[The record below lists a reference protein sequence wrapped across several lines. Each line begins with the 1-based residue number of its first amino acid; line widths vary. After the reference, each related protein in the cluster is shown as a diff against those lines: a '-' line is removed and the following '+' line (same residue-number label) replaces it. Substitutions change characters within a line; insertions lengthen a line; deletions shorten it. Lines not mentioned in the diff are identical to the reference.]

1 MTGDIQ
7 PIEIKYF
14 DALYEKGAHGKIR
27 SWNLRV
33 EKYEEFSEIVIVYGY
48 KRLIEQR
55 RRLNLGKNLNK
66 SNCTT
71 HFTQAIMEAQS
82 KWTKKVNEGYSI
94 IQDIKEDIKEETA
107 NEKEETANE
116 KEETANEKEE
126 MANEKEEATKQEKA
140 NDIEEVTKEEIKKII
155 YPMLA
160 QDFNKHKTKLKYPA
174 YMQAKLDGYRCI
186 FNSKDGSCNS
196 RQGKE
201 FSIIKGTRL
210 YKELTSIKENIVLD
224 GELYIHGGLFEDL
237 GILRKKKLEKND
249 IDYLDKIEYH
259 VYDIIIGDMNFDSR
273 FIKLKGLI
281 DTNKFKMIKL
291 VETLEIQSEDMIKE
305 YHTNFIK
312 NNYEGSILR
321 NKFGIYKCKIRSV
334 DLLKYKD
341 FQDDEFEIV
350 NFTYEKDTSKENKDL
365 IVWICK
371 TTNGDEFNVRPSG
384 TKIERQK
391 IYSNCLDNFKYK
403 GKKLYVKY
411 FELTDRGIP
420 RFPTTKTTSVETYIR
435 DIIE

>member
-1 MTGDIQ
+1 MTADIEVQ

-14 DALYEKGAHGKIR
+14 EALYEKDAHGKIR

-33 EKYEEFSEIVIVYGY
+33 EKYEEFSEIIIIYGY

-82 KWTKKVNEGYSI
+82 KWTKKVNEGYSTI
-94 IQDIKEDIKEETA
+94 NETNEE
-107 NEKEETANE
+107 
-116 KEETANEKEE
+116 
-126 MANEKEEATKQEKA
+126 TKQETTNEKQ
-140 NDIEEVTKEEIKKII
+140 ETTKVI

-174 YMQAKLDGYRCI
+174 FIQPKLDGYRCI
-186 FNSKDGSCNS
+186 FNSKDKSCNS

-201 FSIIKGTRL
+201 FSIIKRTEL
-210 YKELTSIKENIVLD
+210 YKELMSIKDDIILD
-224 GELYIHGGLFEDL
+224 GELYIHKGLFEDL
-237 GILRKKKLEKND
+237 GILRKKKIEKSD
-249 IDYLDKIEYH
+249 IDYLNKIEYH
-259 VYDIIIGDMNFDSR
+259 VYDIIVGNIDFDNR
-273 FIKLKGLI
+273 FIKLKRLI

-291 VETLEIQSEDMIKE
+291 VETLQLDSEAMINE
-305 YHTNFIK
+305 YHSNFIK

-321 NKFGIYKCKIRSV
+321 NKFGIYKCKIRST

-350 NFTYEKDTSKENKDL
+350 NFTYEADTSKENKNL

-371 TTNGDEFNVRPSG
+371 TTNGDEFNVRPGG

-391 IYSNCLDNFKYK
+391 IYSDCLDNFKYK
-403 GKKLYVKY
+403 GKRLYVKY

-420 RFPTTKTTSVETYIR
+420 RFPTTKTTCVETYIR

>member
-1 MTGDIQ
+1 MTLDTISDITSNIQ
-7 PIEIKYF
+7 PIEVKYF
-14 DALYEKGAHGKIR
+14 DALYEKDAHGKMR

-33 EKYEEFSEIVIVYGY
+33 EKYEEFSEIVIIYGY

-55 RRLNLGKNLNK
+55 RRLNLGKNLYK

-82 KWTKKVNEGYSI
+82 KWTKKVNEGYSTR
-94 IQDIKEDIKEETA
+94 KEKTKNEETT
-107 NEKEETANE
+107 NEETVNE
-116 KEETANEKEE
+116 
-126 MANEKEEATKQEKA
+126 
-140 NDIEEVTKEEIKKII
+140 KEEIKKII

-160 QDFNKHKTKLKYPA
+160 QDFNKHKIKLKYPA
-174 YMQAKLDGYRCI
+174 YIQPKLDGYRCV

-201 FSIIKGTRL
+201 FSIIKGTEL
-210 YKELTSIKENIVLD
+210 YKELMSIKGDIILD

-259 VYDIIIGDMNFDSR
+259 VYDIIINNMDFDSR
-273 FIKLKGLI
+273 FIKLKNLI

-291 VETLEIQSEDMIKE
+291 VETLEVESEDMINK
-305 YHTNFIK
+305 YHSDFIK

-321 NKFGIYKCKIRSV
+321 NKLGIYKCKIRST

-350 NFTYEKDTSKENKDL
+350 NFTYEKDTSKENNDL

-371 TTNGDEFNVRPSG
+371 TTSGDEFNVRPGG

-391 IYSNCLDNFKYK
+391 IYNNCVDNFKYK

-435 DIIE
+435 DVIE

>member
-1 MTGDIQ
+1 MTISIGIQ
-7 PIEIKYF
+7 PIETKNF
-14 DALYEKGAHGKIR
+14 ETLYEKDAHGKIR
-27 SWNLRV
+27 SWSLRV
-33 EKYEEFSEIVIVYGY
+33 EKYDEFSEIVIIYGY

-66 SNCTT
+66 INCTT

-82 KWTKKVNEGYSI
+82 KWNKKVSEGYSVINETINEI
-94 IQDIKEDIKEETA
+94 ITSTNNVNINENINKTDNETEDNKI
-107 NEKEETANE
+107 
-116 KEETANEKEE
+116 
-126 MANEKEEATKQEKA
+126 
-140 NDIEEVTKEEIKKII
+140 KII

-160 QDFNKHKTKLKYPA
+160 QDFNKHKSKLKYPA
-174 YMQAKLDGYRCI
+174 YIQPKLDGYRCI
-186 FNSKDGSCNS
+186 FNSKDKSCNS

-201 FSIIKGTRL
+201 FSIIKTTQL
-210 YKELTSIKENIVLD
+210 YKELCSIKEDFILD
-224 GELYIHGGLFEDL
+224 GELYIHNCLFEDL

-259 VYDIIIGDMNFDSR
+259 VYDIVINNMTFDNR
-273 FIKLKGLI
+273 FEKLKNLI

-291 VETLEIQSEDMIKE
+291 VETLEVNSEDKIKE
-305 YHTNFIK
+305 HHTNFIK

-321 NKFGIYKCKIRSV
+321 NRLGIYKCKIRST

-341 FQDDEFEIV
+341 FKDDEFEIV
-350 NFTYEKDTSKENKDL
+350 NFTYETDTSKKNKNL
-365 IVWICK
+365 IVWVCK
-371 TTNGDEFNVRPSG
+371 TKNGHEFNVRPGG
-384 TKIERQK
+384 TKIERQEL
-391 IYSNCLDNFKYK
+391 YSNCVKNFEYK

>member
-1 MTGDIQ
+1 MTADIEVQ

-14 DALYEKGAHGKIR
+14 EALYEKDAHGKMR

-33 EKYEEFSEIVIVYGY
+33 EKYEEFSEIIIIYGY

-71 HFTQAIMEAQS
+71 HFTQAILEAQS
-82 KWTKKVNEGYSI
+82 KWTKKVNEGYSTI
-94 IQDIKEDIKEETA
+94 NETNEETKQETT
-107 NEKEETANE
+107 NEKEETI
-116 KEETANEKEE
+116 KE
-126 MANEKEEATKQEKA
+126 KQE
-140 NDIEEVTKEEIKKII
+140 TKKII

-174 YMQAKLDGYRCI
+174 YIQPKLDGYRCI

-201 FSIIKGTRL
+201 FSIIKRTEL
-210 YKELTSIKENIVLD
+210 YKELMSIKDDIILD
-224 GELYIHGGLFEDL
+224 GELYIHKGLFEDL
-237 GILRKKKLEKND
+237 GILRKKKIEKSD
-249 IDYLDKIEYH
+249 IDYLNKIEYH
-259 VYDIIIGDMNFDSR
+259 VYDIVDNNIDFDSR
-273 FIKLKGLI
+273 FIKLKRLI

-291 VETLEIQSEDMIKE
+291 VETLQLDSEAMINE
-305 YHTNFIK
+305 YHNNFIK

-321 NKFGIYKCKIRSV
+321 NKFGIYKCKIRST

-350 NFTYEKDTSKENKDL
+350 NFTYEADTSKENKNL

-371 TTNGDEFNVRPSG
+371 TTNGDEFNVRPGG

-391 IYSNCLDNFKYK
+391 IYSDCLDNFKYK
-403 GKKLYVKY
+403 GKRLYVKY

-420 RFPTTKTTSVETYIR
+420 RFPTTKTTCVETYIR

>member
-1 MTGDIQ
+1 MTADIEVQ

-14 DALYEKGAHGKIR
+14 EALYEKDAHGKMR

-33 EKYEEFSEIVIVYGY
+33 EKYEEFSEIVIIYGY

-82 KWTKKVNEGYSI
+82 KWTKKVNEGYSTI
-94 IQDIKEDIKEETA
+94 NETNEETKQETT
-107 NEKEETANE
+107 NEKEETI
-116 KEETANEKEE
+116 KE
-126 MANEKEEATKQEKA
+126 KQE
-140 NDIEEVTKEEIKKII
+140 TKKII

-174 YMQAKLDGYRCI
+174 YIQPKLDGYRCI

-201 FSIIKGTRL
+201 FSIIKRTEL
-210 YKELTSIKENIVLD
+210 YKELMSIKDDIILD
-224 GELYIHGGLFEDL
+224 GELYIHKGLFEDL
-237 GILRKKKLEKND
+237 GILRKKKIEKSD
-249 IDYLDKIEYH
+249 IDYLNKIEYH
-259 VYDIIIGDMNFDSR
+259 VYDIIVGNIDFDNR
-273 FIKLKGLI
+273 FIKLKRLI

-291 VETLEIQSEDMIKE
+291 VETLQLDSEAMINE
-305 YHTNFIK
+305 YHNNFIK

-321 NKFGIYKCKIRSV
+321 NKFGIYKCKIRST

-350 NFTYEKDTSKENKDL
+350 NFTYEADTSKENKNL

-371 TTNGDEFNVRPSG
+371 TTNGDEFNVRPGG

-391 IYSNCLDNFKYK
+391 IYSDCLDNFKYK
-403 GKKLYVKY
+403 GKRLYVKY

-420 RFPTTKTTSVETYIR
+420 RFPTTKTTCVETYIR